1 MNVSEILEMEPVR
14 RTPLPGQVM
23 ERIKQYI
30 ELHDLQPGARLP
42 GEREL
47 AKALGVSRTVMR
59 EALQSLQAIGVL
71 DIQPGNGVFVTAVSF
86 ENLTRHLG
94 FAIQR
99 QPHQMDHLVE
109 ARIIF
114 ERGVLELV
122 AQNATPEQI
131 NSLEEVIKRMEKAA
145 TREEEF
151 ETDLEFH
158 RRLVQMTNNPVL
170 MEFTSLLTRF
180 FREGREVV
188 GQGKT
193 IQEDAK
199 EHRKLIN
206 ALKKKEVARAQAI
219 LEKGIRAWNR
229 SA

>member
-1 MNVSEILEMEPVR
+1 MKASEILEMEPVK

-23 ERIKQYI
+23 ERIKEYI
-30 ELHDLQPGARLP
+30 ESHDLQPGARLP

-59 EALQSLQAIGVL
+59 EALQSLQAIGIL
-71 DIQPGNGVFVTAVSF
+71 DIQPGNGIFVMAVNF

-99 QPHQMDHLVE
+99 QPHHMDHLVE

-122 AQNATPEQI
+122 AKNATLEQLD
-131 NSLEEVIKRMEKAA
+131 SMEEVIKRMENAG
-145 TREEEF
+145 TRDEEF
-151 ETDLEFH
+151 STDLEFH
-158 RRLVQMTNNPVL
+158 QRLVQLTDNPVL

-188 GQGKT
+188 GSGKT

-206 ALKKKEVARAQAI
+206 ALKKKEIARAQAI